1 MSLNNIS
8 LVWGT
13 FNRVKQLFS
22 SAIGPPKPPQS
33 SGPWRPPQWAG
44 LTSDVNQLVLIKTN
58 IGGFFFDAVL
68 REDHTETVKVTEHPV
83 QTGANISDHAYNLPA
98 RLTMEIGM
106 SDAMDSLVAGQF
118 TGWYT
123 KSVSAYHILKQ
134 LKESR
139 LPLQVHTRINLYK
152 NMIIEEINTPNDFKT
167 QFGLRCTVT
176 MKEIFVVEVSK
187 TTVSARPQTTG
198 QTNRNVQQPTEPP
211 PTVLRALE
219 DATTGNTN

>member
-13 FNRVKQLFS
+13 FNRIKQLTS
-22 SAIGPPKPPQS
+22 AASAIPTAPKS
-33 SGPWRPPQWAG
+33 KGPWRPTQWQG
-44 LTSDVNQLVLIKTN
+44 LPTDVKQLILIKTN

-68 REDHTETVKVTEHPV
+68 REDHTETVKITEHPV

-98 RLTMEIGM
+98 KLTMEIGM
-106 SDAMDSLVAGQF
+106 SDAMDSMVAGQF

-123 KSVSAYHILKQ
+123 KSVSAYQMLKQ
-134 LKESR
+134 LKEAR
-139 LPLQVHTRINLYK
+139 LPLKVLTRLNFYE
-152 NMIIEEINTPNDFKT
+152 NMVIEEINTNDDFKT
-167 QFGLRCTVT
+167 LNGLRCTVT

-198 QTNRNVQQPTEPP
+198 QTNRNTQQPTVLL
-211 PTVLRALE
+211 PTAARALE
-219 DATTGNTN
+219 DVATGTN